1 MMESGEHRDCVD
13 AALRLR
19 GTWNRLLVRESLVRA
34 SLIVETHVLGDD
46 ASKVVLAEDKEV
58 IEQLSAQC
66 AGQALSEGI
75 HVRRAYR
82 GAHDAHARRREYSGE
97 ANTSGATFMV
107 ASGPAART
115 TRRSAHT

>member
-1 MMESGEHRDCVD
+1 MMESGEHGDCVD

-34 SLIVETHVLGDD
+34 SLIVETHVRGDD

-58 IEQLSAQC
+58 IEQRSAQR

-82 GAHDAHARRREYSGE
+82 GAHARRREYSGE
-97 ANTSGATFMV
+97 ANTEVRMV
-107 ASGPAART
+107 TEEHFGRDIHGGVPG
-115 TRRSAHT
+115 